1 MAIELGLSRKR
12 KWTKESGAACG
23 VWHVAC
29 SKCPVAS
36 GICIAIA
43 ELTKRSTDLH
53 LTTETGTAAIII
65 YTQDRERV
73 RGGDGGKGGRKVH
86 SPRPLRSNC

>member
-1 MAIELGLSRKR
+1 MIALAIELGLSRKR
-12 KWTKESGAACG
+12 KWTKESEAACS

-53 LTTETGTAAIII
+53 LTTETGTGTAAIII

-73 RGGDGGKGGRKVH
+73 GVVVKEEGKCTH
-86 SPRPLRSNC
+86 HAH